1 MANSSLS
8 EHAFA
13 RPTLIGCHV
22 VTFFDSIP
30 SAENPRCTI
39 GQTNRTRAC
48 QGVFALYYIPRV
60 KCHLQGG
67 PEQNAGL
74 QFWGP
79 FCATISLSVCIKR
92 RKTFAA
98 IFILNGIGAQEGQT
112 ANPGFLLTNCCLP
125 HRKAVCVAQQTNLV
139 FRDAV
144 FGRGRANN
152 SPGTAGSS
160 TDWHNRRRGLPN
172 SLILHQC
179 RGL

>member
-39 GQTNRTRAC
+39 GQNSRTRAC
-48 QGVFALYYIPRV
+48 QGVFALYYIGLPRV

-79 FCATISLSVCIKR
+79 FCATNAHSVH
-92 RKTFAA
+92 
-98 IFILNGIGAQEGQT
+98 QT
-112 ANPGFLLTNCCLP
+112 PQDICSYFHFEWHWGTGRPNCKPRVSTDELLLTTQKSRLCY
-125 HRKAVCVAQQTNLV
+125 T
-139 FRDAV
+139 
-144 FGRGRANN
+144 
-152 SPGTAGSS
+152 
-160 TDWHNRRRGLPN
+160 TD
-172 SLILHQC
+172 
-179 RGL
+179 